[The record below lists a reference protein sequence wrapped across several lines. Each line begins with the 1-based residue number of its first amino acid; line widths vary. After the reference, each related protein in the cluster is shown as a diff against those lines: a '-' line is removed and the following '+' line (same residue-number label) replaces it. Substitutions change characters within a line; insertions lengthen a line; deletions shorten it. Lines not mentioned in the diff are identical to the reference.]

1 MARYFIQAKKIFPL
15 NNKEKLFI
23 GPFDRKNKALME
35 LNSIREKAKYEII
48 LDPYNMPKTQD
59 GVMMQVVSSTDAV
72 RAGMK
77 NSQKNIPLRIEEF
90 VKRNSDV
97 EIEKKKVSEKKTD
110 IPLIVS
116 KYPSTEEWLGRN
128 GIIGEVVNRANPGI
142 VKNRIVIGQIPYR
155 LASLAKEVKIIDL
168 PRLSSDMLGRELTV
182 DDLDKAGANIQDFK
196 VIKLTSEWRK
206 IFDYLSEADNLDSI
220 LERILEQ
227 TIK

>member
-15 NNKEKLFI
+15 NSKEKLFI
-23 GPFDRKNKALME
+23 GPFDKKNKALME
-35 LNSIREKAKYEII
+35 LNAIREKVKYEII
-48 LDPYNMPKTQD
+48 LDPYHMPKTQE
-59 GVMMQVVSSTDAV
+59 GVIMQIMSNTDAV

-90 VKRNSDV
+90 VKKNGNV
-97 EIEKKKVSEKKTD
+97 EKKVSEKKID

-116 KYPSTEEWLGRN
+116 KYSSTEEWLEKN
-128 GIIGEVVNRANPGI
+128 GIIGEVVSRANPGI

-155 LASLAKEVKIIDL
+155 LASLAKEVKVIDL
-168 PRLSSDMLGRELTV
+168 PRLSSDMLGRELTA

-206 IFDYLSEADNLDSI
+206 VFEYLNDQDNFDYI
-220 LERILEQ
+220 LEQVLEQ